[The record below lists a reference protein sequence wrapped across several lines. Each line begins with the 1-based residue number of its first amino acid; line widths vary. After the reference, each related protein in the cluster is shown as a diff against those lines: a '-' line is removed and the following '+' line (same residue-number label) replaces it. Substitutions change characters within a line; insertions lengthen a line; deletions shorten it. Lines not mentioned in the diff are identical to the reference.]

1 MTREF
6 LLPDL
11 GEGLTEAELVRW
23 LVAVGDSVAVDQP
36 VVEVETA
43 KAIVEVPSP
52 FAGVVAVLHG
62 QPGETLDVG
71 RPLISI
77 AEVGSPAA
85 EVGSGGAEVGALAA
99 EVGSGGAEV
108 GSPAARAYRT
118 EERAGTTAPQAAA
131 ASGSG
136 NVLIG
141 YGTSGSATGGRT
153 RRRKGLVSASGGAPS
168 ATAEASAP
176 VEAIRVVSP
185 LVRKAARELGVS
197 LHSLRGSGPDGLIM
211 RRDVE
216 HAAQAPI
223 SAAGAAISAAGAAI
237 SAAGAPISAAR
248 APISAAGAAIS
259 AAGAPIS
266 AAVDAVTGLGIAS
279 RVPIRG
285 VRKAVAQA
293 MTRSRAEIPEAT
305 VWVDADATELVELR
319 ADLKRRDPENTPSLL
334 AFIARFV
341 VAGLAKF
348 PELNTR
354 IETAADGGQEIVA
367 FDGVNLGFAAQTER
381 GLVVPSIRG
390 AHGLSARAL
399 DAELRRLTAVA
410 RDGKATPAD
419 LSGSTFTLNNY
430 GVFGVDGSAAIIN
443 YPEAAILGV
452 GRIVDRPW
460 AVDGALAVR
469 KVVELTLVFDHRVC
483 DGGTAG
489 GFLRYVAD
497 AIEHPGSIL
506 ADL

>member
-43 KAIVEVPSP
+43 KAVVEVPSP
-52 FAGVVAVLHG
+52 FAGIVAVLHG

-77 AEVGSPAA
+77 DDAASQKGGPAA
-85 EVGSGGAEVGALAA
+85 VASGAPEAASGAA
-99 EVGSGGAEV
+99 E
-108 GSPAARAYRT
+108 AYRT
-118 EERAGTTAPQAAA
+118 EERAGAGA
-131 ASGSG
+131 ASGAGSAKGSG

-141 YGTSGSATGGRT
+141 YGTSESSSGGR
-153 RRRKGLVSASGGAPS
+153 RRRRRGHSAPS
-168 ATAEASAP
+168 AAAPEGSLAATAAATAERT
-176 VEAIRVVSP
+176 EAVRVVSP
-185 LVRKAARELGVS
+185 LVRKLARELGVS
-197 LHSLRGSGPDGLIM
+197 LRTLAGSGPDGLIL

-216 HAAQAPI
+216 HAARVTTGAPTARTAREAQVPA
-223 SAAGAAISAAGAAI
+223 AAGTD
-237 SAAGAPISAAR
+237 
-248 APISAAGAAIS
+248 
-259 AAGAPIS
+259 
-266 AAVDAVTGLGIAS
+266 VDAVSLLAIAS
-279 RVPIRG
+279 RTPVRG
-285 VRKAVAQA
+285 VRRAVAQA
-293 MTRSRAEIPEAT
+293 MTRSRTEIPEAT
-305 VWVDADATELVELR
+305 VWVDADATELVDLR
-319 ADLKRRDPENTPSLL
+319 ADLKRRDPEGTPSLL

-354 IETAADGGQEIVA
+354 LETADDGSQEIVA

-390 AHGLSARAL
+390 AHRLSARGL

-452 GRIVDRPW
+452 GRILDRPW
-460 AVDGALAVR
+460 VVEGALAVR

-497 AIEHPGSIL
+497 AVEHPGSIL